1 MSPNLGMRCSIEIS
15 NVIVKYKVV
24 QHLRVFLHL
33 HSSLPYRPFRLPHP
47 LTITDHAHWY
57 VLASSRRTVTGPL
70 KLRTDQLHFDTQS
83 TSYQTEGRIFFSLLI
98 LAGNILVPLMVL
110 SAHLSQNQYS
120 KSPIF
125 MNLCYS
131 LIFYSTTFLLS

>member
-1 MSPNLGMRCSIEIS
+1 MRCSIEIS
-15 NVIVKYKVV
+15 HVIVKYKVV
-24 QHLRVFLHL
+24 RRLRVFLHL
-33 HSSLPYRPFRLPHP
+33 PSSLPYQRFHLPHP
-47 LTITDHAHWY
+47 LNLTYHAHWY
-57 VLASSRRTVTGPL
+57 VLAASRGTVTGPL
-70 KLRTDQLHFDTQS
+70 ELPTDQLHFDTQS

-110 SAHLSQNQYS
+110 SAHLSRNQYS

-131 LIFYSTTFLLS
+131 LIFYSTAFLLS